1 MVERAAKDGLGG
13 GSRPFQ
19 GGRHPGER
27 RREAEERREAAPQ
40 AGRRMIMATSSSARS
55 SGVRGPFG
63 SYQRTVQL
71 SAPITRRETRKR
83 SPWTSPAA
91 RAASITSSQSAS

>member
-13 GSRPFQ
+13 GSRPIH

-40 AGRRMIMATSSSARS
+40 AGRQMIVATSSSARS

-71 SAPITRRETRKR
+71 SAPITILLTRKWT
-83 SPWTSPAA
+83 PWISPAA
-91 RAASITSSQSAS
+91 ISASITSSQSA